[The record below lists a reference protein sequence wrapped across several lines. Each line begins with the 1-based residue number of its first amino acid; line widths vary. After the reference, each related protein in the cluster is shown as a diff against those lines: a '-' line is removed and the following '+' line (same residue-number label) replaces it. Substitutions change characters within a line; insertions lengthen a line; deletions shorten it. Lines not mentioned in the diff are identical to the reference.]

1 MGRLQLQAKK
11 LYTHYNMLKIL
22 ANWVVNAFALFLVSR
37 IVQGVHL
44 ADFKSAMIAVA
55 VIGLINALIKPVLL
69 LLTLPITILTLGLF
83 TFVIN
88 AILFMFAGSLLSG
101 FTVEGFG
108 SAFIGSIVLTIISTL
123 LHSLVKS

>member
-1 MGRLQLQAKK
+1 
-11 LYTHYNMLKIL
+11 MLKIL
-22 ANWVVNAFALFLVSR
+22 ANWVVNAFSLFLVSR

-55 VIGLINALIKPVLL
+55 VIGLINALIKPALL

-88 AILFMFAGSLLSG
+88 AILFMFAGSILNG

>member
-1 MGRLQLQAKK
+1 
-11 LYTHYNMLKIL
+11 MLKIL

-88 AILFMFAGSLLSG
+88 AILFMFAGSILNG